1 MKKRLLLLLLS
12 LMLVFPLLTAP
23 GIMAASV
30 NDYPVVFTTFNTAA
44 VRNDPDS
51 YPKFTVSG
59 GSDLLVQSVTTY
71 HWNDGLGSA
80 PGTISIYDAENRLV
94 GSWNAS
100 GRSGSAANQY
110 WDVFPNVV
118 LKAGKTYSIE
128 DSEPQTWSCNSQSGN
143 AGFAEVRGT
152 ASGIPTKQPS
162 GISVTVNGAGVQW
175 TDAVPFI
182 NSDSRTMVP
191 LRAVAEALGLTVDWN
206 GTTREAIFTDGT
218 KTIYFPIDSKVA
230 YSDGGGTVTM
240 DTAAVI
246 VNSRTYAPIRYLAE
260 FFGFTVGWDGTTRTV
275 GITGGTGGTSSSG
288 SGWELIYENTTQR
301 PNEVSG
307 MYSDAYAWEKDTVHN
322 LMCHTHVRIADG
334 QPYQKTVMELTCTLP
349 PKYGAPGEKITF
361 DIAAVLIETNIAKYY
376 FGDSCSVQY
385 GLPGKAIGIAG
396 HYLSNILD
404 EGSES
409 PSHPDS
415 PGAGTGGDT
424 TNPGGSCTV
433 FWHFPSSPQ
442 KGDKFSFYFMS
453 FGVETE
459 WCYEYKG

>member
-1 MKKRLLLLLLS
+1 M
-12 LMLVFPLLTAP
+12 
-23 GIMAASV
+23 
-30 NDYPVVFTTFNTAA
+30 
-44 VRNDPDS
+44 
-51 YPKFTVSG
+51 
-59 GSDLLVQSVTTY
+59 
-71 HWNDGLGSA
+71 
-80 PGTISIYDAENRLV
+80 
-94 GSWNAS
+94 
-100 GRSGSAANQY
+100 
-110 WDVFPNVV
+110 
-118 LKAGKTYSIE
+118 
-128 DSEPQTWSCNSQSGN
+128 
-143 AGFAEVRGT
+143 
-152 ASGIPTKQPS
+152 
-162 GISVTVNGAGVQW
+162 
-175 TDAVPFI
+175 
-182 NSDSRTMVP
+182 
-191 LRAVAEALGLTVDWN
+191 
-206 GTTREAIFTDGT
+206 
-218 KTIYFPIDSKVA
+218 
-230 YSDGGGTVTM
+230 
-240 DTAAVI
+240 
-246 VNSRTYAPIRYLAE
+246 
-260 FFGFTVGWDGTTRTV
+260 GWDGTTRTV

-322 LMCHTHVRIADG
+322 LRCHTHVKIADG

-415 PGAGTGGDT
+415 PGAGTGGDK